1 MSDTKTILCI
11 EDNLSNA
18 ELFRRM
24 LTTGG
29 YEVYVAPT
37 GGRGLDYARE
47 HPVDLILLDINL
59 PGMTG
64 FDVLKQLRKIDHLAD
79 IPVIAVTANSIHAS
93 KKACL
98 EAGFNAY
105 VNKPIMRN
113 ELRDLIK
120 NFLGEAGVN

>member
-24 LTTGG
+24 LTSGG

-37 GGRGLDYARE
+37 GGRGLEYARE

-64 FDVLKQLRKIDHLAD
+64 FDVLKQLRKIEHLAD

-98 EAGFNAY
+98 DAGFNAY

-113 ELRDLIK
+113 ELKDLIAH
-120 NFLGEAGVN
+120 FLDEAATN

>member
-1 MSDTKTILCI
+1 MPEPKHILCI

-24 LTTGG
+24 LTSGG
-29 YEVYVAPT
+29 YEVYVAAT
-37 GGRGLDYARE
+37 GGRGLEYARE
-47 HPVDLILLDINL
+47 NPVDLILLDINL

-64 FDVLKQLRKIDHLAD
+64 FEVLKQIRNIDFLSK
-79 IPVIAVTANSIHAS
+79 IPVIAVTANSINAS

-98 EAGFNAY
+98 EAGFDGY

-113 ELRDLIK
+113 ELREIIAK
-120 NFLGEAGVN
+120 FLAD